1 MIKNNAQ
8 LKSAERTL
16 ESIRLS
22 INEYRGK
29 YSDAELDFYV
39 GPMEIEVE
47 ELESQIEE
55 YRRLIELPFE
65 QAVKQINPI
74 LLDNISEVLAKIRIS
89 AKLTQAEMA
98 ERLGW
103 EQANLSRF
111 ENENYT
117 SQTISKIIEFASS
130 IGVWLHIIPTLTEE
144 LNTIAFETQPL
155 FSAKPE
161 IKSGIVFRYLN
172 FDLLPT
178 SELNNPDMIGREVA
192 AASIPSGLV
201 SDSFSHRTKEPE
213 ILNA

>member
-1 MIKNNAQ
+1 MIKNNTQ
-8 LKSAERTL
+8 LKTAERIL
-16 ESIRLS
+16 ESVRQS

-39 GPMEIEVE
+39 GPMDIEVE
-47 ELESQIEE
+47 ELESQIKE
-55 YRRLIELPFE
+55 YRKLIDLPFE

-74 LLDNISEVLAKIRIS
+74 LLDNISELLAKIRIS

-117 SQTISKIIEFASS
+117 SQTMSKIIEFASS

-144 LNTIAFETQPL
+144 LNPIALETQPL
-155 FSAKPE
+155 FSGKSE
-161 IKSGIVFRYLN
+161 IKNGIVFRYLN
-172 FDLLPT
+172 LNLLLN
-178 SELNNPDMIGREVA
+178 SELNNPDIVDREIA
-192 AASIPSGLV
+192 AANIPFGLV
-201 SDSFSHRTKEPE
+201 SDSISNLTNEPE
-213 ILNA
+213 ILTA